1 MTARHTEHGTFV
13 IERAYEAPPQRVF
26 AAFATAEA
34 KQRWFG
40 GPDDWE
46 TTEYSMDFR
55 VGGRERSRFRPPG
68 GIMHGFDAE
77 YCDIVANERIVM
89 LYTMDEGGKRM
100 SASLLTIEL
109 KPSGSGTRLVLTEQG
124 VFLDCKDRPEWGLAS
139 REHGTRAMLESLAA
153 SLQSASSLS
162 SIR

>member
-1 MTARHTEHGTFV
+1 MTERHSEHGTFV

-26 AAFATAEA
+26 AAFTTEEA

-46 TTEYSMDFR
+46 TTEYAMDFR

-68 GIMHGFDAE
+68 GVTHGFDAE
-77 YCDIVANERIVM
+77 YYDIVPNERIVM
-89 LYTMDEGGKRM
+89 GYTMDEDGKRM
-100 SASLLTIEL
+100 SASLLMIEL
-109 KPSGSGTRLVLTEQG
+109 KAAGSGTRLVLTEQG

-153 SLQSASSLS
+153 ALQSEPSVS
-162 SIR
+162 R